1 MKGRETEMI
10 FVTGPLFSGKQDYIM
25 RTLGWS
31 ETDFLEKAVRDVQ
44 DLAAEA
50 AEAVE
55 IVEAVG
61 AVEIAEAAEAV
72 GAAEAAGAVEI
83 AEATGAVGASPSPLD
98 ALQEKL
104 ESLAD
109 RLSQK
114 EVVIATETGC
124 GVIPIDPRERRNR
137 EAAGR
142 LSCLLAERAQTV
154 VRVCCGIPQVLK
166 SSEHAN
172 RCKKM

>member
-1 MKGRETEMI
+1 MI
-10 FVTGPLFSGKQDYIM
+10 FVIGPLFSGKQDYIM
-25 RTLGWS
+25 QALGWS

-44 DLAAEA
+44 NLAAEA

-55 IVEAVG
+55 
-61 AVEIAEAAEAV
+61 
-72 GAAEAAGAVEI
+72 
-83 AEATGAVGASPSPLD
+83 TSHSPLD
-98 ALQEKL
+98 DLQEKL
-104 ESLAD
+104 RSLAD

-124 GVIPIDPRERRNR
+124 GVIPLDPQERRNR

-142 LSCLLAERAQTV
+142 LSCLLAERAETV

-166 SSEHAN
+166 
-172 RCKKM
+172 

>member
-1 MKGRETEMI
+1 MI
-10 FVTGPLFSGKQDYIM
+10 FVIGPLFSGKQDYIM
-25 RTLGWS
+25 QALGWS

-44 DLAAEA
+44 NLAAEA

-55 IVEAVG
+55 
-61 AVEIAEAAEAV
+61 
-72 GAAEAAGAVEI
+72 
-83 AEATGAVGASPSPLD
+83 TSHSPLD
-98 ALQEKL
+98 DLQEKL
-104 ESLAD
+104 RSLAD

-124 GVIPIDPRERRNR
+124 GVIPLDPQERRNR

-142 LSCLLAERAQTV
+142 LSCLLAERAETV

-166 SSEHAN
+166 GSGF
-172 RCKKM
+172 

>member
-1 MKGRETEMI
+1 MI
-10 FVTGPLFSGKQDYIM
+10 FVIGPLFSGKQDYIM
-25 RTLGWS
+25 QALGWS

-44 DLAAEA
+44 NLAAEA

-55 IVEAVG
+55 VE
-61 AVEIAEAAEAV
+61 
-72 GAAEAAGAVEI
+72 EAAGAVEI
-83 AEATGAVGASPSPLD
+83 AEAAETDGAAEAAEAVETSPSPLD
-98 ALQEKL
+98 DLQEKL
-104 ESLAD
+104 RSLAD

-124 GVIPIDPRERRNR
+124 GVIPLDPQERRNR

-142 LSCLLAERAQTV
+142 LSCLLAERAETV

-166 SSEHAN
+166 
-172 RCKKM
+172 

>member
-1 MKGRETEMI
+1 MI
-10 FVTGPLFSGKQDYIM
+10 FVIGPLFSGKQEYIM
-25 RTLGWS
+25 QALRWS

-55 IVEAVG
+55 IAEAAETDG
-61 AVEIAEAAEAV
+61 AAEAAEAAEAV
-72 GAAEAAGAVEI
+72 E
-83 AEATGAVGASPSPLD
+83 TSHSPLD
-98 ALQEKL
+98 DLQEKL
-104 ESLAD
+104 RSLAD

-124 GVIPIDPRERRNR
+124 GVIPLDPQERRNR

-142 LSCLLAERAQTV
+142 LSCLLAERAETV
-154 VRVCCGIPQVLK
+154 VRICCGIPQVLK
-166 SSEHAN
+166 
-172 RCKKM
+172 

>member
-1 MKGRETEMI
+1 MI
-10 FVTGPLFSGKQDYIM
+10 FVIGPLFSGKQDYIM
-25 RTLGWS
+25 QALGWS

-44 DLAAEA
+44 NLAAEA

-55 IVEAVG
+55 VE
-61 AVEIAEAAEAV
+61 
-72 GAAEAAGAVEI
+72 EAAGAVEI
-83 AEATGAVGASPSPLD
+83 AEAAETDGAAEASEAVETSHSPLD
-98 ALQEKL
+98 DLQEKL
-104 ESLAD
+104 RSLAD

-124 GVIPIDPRERRNR
+124 GVIPLDPQERRNR

-142 LSCLLAERAQTV
+142 LSCLLAERAETV

-166 SSEHAN
+166 GS
-172 RCKKM
+172 CF

>member
-1 MKGRETEMI
+1 MI
-10 FVTGPLFSGKQDYIM
+10 FVIGPLFSGKQDYIM
-25 RTLGWS
+25 QALGWS

-55 IVEAVG
+55 VE
-61 AVEIAEAAEAV
+61 
-72 GAAEAAGAVEI
+72 EAAGAVEI
-83 AEATGAVGASPSPLD
+83 AEAVETDGAEEAAEAVETSHSPLD
-98 ALQEKL
+98 DLQEKL
-104 ESLAD
+104 RSLAD

-124 GVIPIDPRERRNR
+124 GVIPLDPRERRNR

-142 LSCLLAERAQTV
+142 LSCLLAERAETV

-166 SSEHAN
+166 GSGF
-172 RCKKM
+172 

>member
-1 MKGRETEMI
+1 MI
-10 FVTGPLFSGKQDYIM
+10 FVIGPLFSGKQDYIM
-25 RTLGWS
+25 QALGWS

-44 DLAAEA
+44 NLAAEA

-55 IVEAVG
+55 IAEAAETDG
-61 AVEIAEAAEAV
+61 AAEAAEAV
-72 GAAEAAGAVEI
+72 E
-83 AEATGAVGASPSPLD
+83 TSHSPLD
-98 ALQEKL
+98 DLQEKL
-104 ESLAD
+104 RSLAD

-124 GVIPIDPRERRNR
+124 GVIPLDPQERRDR

-142 LSCLLAERAQTV
+142 LSCLLAERAETV

-166 SSEHAN
+166 GSGF
-172 RCKKM
+172 

>member
-1 MKGRETEMI
+1 MI
-10 FVTGPLFSGKQDYIM
+10 FVIGPLFSGKQDYIM
-25 RTLGWS
+25 QALGWS

-44 DLAAEA
+44 NLAAEA

-55 IVEAVG
+55 VE
-61 AVEIAEAAEAV
+61 
-72 GAAEAAGAVEI
+72 EAAGAVEI
-83 AEATGAVGASPSPLD
+83 AEAAETDGAAEAAEAAEAVETSHSPLD
-98 ALQEKL
+98 DLQEKL
-104 ESLAD
+104 RSLAD

-124 GVIPIDPRERRNR
+124 GVIPLDPRERRNR

-142 LSCLLAERAQTV
+142 LSCLLAERAETV

-166 SSEHAN
+166 
-172 RCKKM
+172 

>member
-1 MKGRETEMI
+1 MI
-10 FVTGPLFSGKQDYIM
+10 FVIGPLFSGKQDYIM
-25 RTLGWS
+25 QALGWS

-44 DLAAEA
+44 NLAAEA

-55 IVEAVG
+55 VAEAAEAVEIAEAAETFG
-61 AVEIAEAAEAV
+61 AADAAEAVEIAEAAEAV
-72 GAAEAAGAVEI
+72 GA
-83 AEATGAVGASPSPLD
+83 SPSPLD
-98 ALQEKL
+98 DLQEKL
-104 ESLAD
+104 RSLAD

-124 GVIPIDPRERRNR
+124 GVIPLDPRERRNR

-142 LSCLLAERAQTV
+142 LSCLLAERAETV

-166 SSEHAN
+166 GSGF
-172 RCKKM
+172 

>member
-1 MKGRETEMI
+1 MI
-10 FVTGPLFSGKQDYIM
+10 FVIGPLFSGKQDYIM
-25 RTLGWS
+25 QALGWS

-44 DLAAEA
+44 NLAAEA

-55 IVEAVG
+55 VEEAAGAVEIAEAAETDG
-61 AVEIAEAAEAV
+61 AAEAAEAVEIAEAAEAV
-72 GAAEAAGAVEI
+72 GA
-83 AEATGAVGASPSPLD
+83 SPSPLD
-98 ALQEKL
+98 DLQEKL
-104 ESLAD
+104 RSLAD

-124 GVIPIDPRERRNR
+124 GVIPLDPRERRNR

-142 LSCLLAERAQTV
+142 LSCLLAERAETV

-166 SSEHAN
+166 GSGF
-172 RCKKM
+172 

>member
-1 MKGRETEMI
+1 MI
-10 FVTGPLFSGKQDYIM
+10 FVIGPLFSGKQDYIM
-25 RTLGWS
+25 QALGWS

-44 DLAAEA
+44 NLAAEA

-55 IVEAVG
+55 VEEAAG

-72 GAAEAAGAVEI
+72 EIAEAAETDGVVGAAEAAE
-83 AEATGAVGASPSPLD
+83 AVGNSPSPLD
-98 ALQEKL
+98 DLQEKL
-104 ESLAD
+104 RSLAD
-109 RLSQK
+109 SLSQK

-124 GVIPIDPRERRNR
+124 GVIPLDPRERRNR

-142 LSCLLAERAQTV
+142 LSCLLAERAETV

-166 SSEHAN
+166 GSGF
-172 RCKKM
+172 

>member
-1 MKGRETEMI
+1 MI
-10 FVTGPLFSGKQDYIM
+10 FVIGPLFSGKQDYIM
-25 RTLGWS
+25 QALGWS

-44 DLAAEA
+44 NLAAEA

-55 IVEAVG
+55 IAEAAETDGVVG
-61 AVEIAEAAEAV
+61 AAEAAEAV
-72 GAAEAAGAVEI
+72 E
-83 AEATGAVGASPSPLD
+83 TSHSPLD
-98 ALQEKL
+98 DLQEKL
-104 ESLAD
+104 RSLAD

-124 GVIPIDPRERRNR
+124 GVSPLDPRERRNR

-142 LSCLLAERAQTV
+142 LSCLLAERAETV

-166 SSEHAN
+166 
-172 RCKKM
+172 

>member
-1 MKGRETEMI
+1 MI
-10 FVTGPLFSGKQDYIM
+10 FVIGPLFSGKQDYIM
-25 RTLGWS
+25 QALGWS

-44 DLAAEA
+44 NLAAEA

-55 IVEAVG
+55 
-61 AVEIAEAAEAV
+61 
-72 GAAEAAGAVEI
+72 
-83 AEATGAVGASPSPLD
+83 TSHSPLD
-98 ALQEKL
+98 DLQEKL
-104 ESLAD
+104 RSLAD

-124 GVIPIDPRERRNR
+124 GVIPLDPRERRNR

-142 LSCLLAERAQTV
+142 LSCLLAERAETV

-166 SSEHAN
+166 GSGF
-172 RCKKM
+172 

>member
-1 MKGRETEMI
+1 MI
-10 FVTGPLFSGKQDYIM
+10 FVIGPLFSGKQDYIM
-25 RTLGWS
+25 QALGWS

-44 DLAAEA
+44 NLAAEA

-55 IVEAVG
+55 
-61 AVEIAEAAEAV
+61 
-72 GAAEAAGAVEI
+72 
-83 AEATGAVGASPSPLD
+83 ASHSPLD
-98 ALQEKL
+98 DLQEKL
-104 ESLAD
+104 RSLAD

-124 GVIPIDPRERRNR
+124 GVIPLDPQERRNR

-142 LSCLLAERAQTV
+142 LSCLLAERAETV

-166 SSEHAN
+166 GSAF
-172 RCKKM
+172 

>member
-1 MKGRETEMI
+1 MI
-10 FVTGPLFSGKQDYIM
+10 FVIGPLFSGKQDYIM
-25 RTLGWS
+25 QALGWS

-44 DLAAEA
+44 NLAAEAAGAVEVAEAAEAVEIAEAAETDGVVRAAEA

-55 IVEAVG
+55 
-61 AVEIAEAAEAV
+61 
-72 GAAEAAGAVEI
+72 
-83 AEATGAVGASPSPLD
+83 TSHSPLD
-98 ALQEKL
+98 DLQEKL
-104 ESLAD
+104 RSLAD

-124 GVIPIDPRERRNR
+124 GVIPLDPRERRNR

-142 LSCLLAERAQTV
+142 LSCLLAERAETV

-166 SSEHAN
+166 
-172 RCKKM
+172 

>member
-1 MKGRETEMI
+1 MI
-10 FVTGPLFSGKQDYIM
+10 FVIGPLFSGKQDYIM
-25 RTLGWS
+25 QALGWS

-44 DLAAEA
+44 NLAAEA

-55 IVEAVG
+55 
-61 AVEIAEAAEAV
+61 
-72 GAAEAAGAVEI
+72 
-83 AEATGAVGASPSPLD
+83 TSHSPLD
-98 ALQEKL
+98 DLQEKL
-104 ESLAD
+104 RSLAD

-124 GVIPIDPRERRNR
+124 GVIPLDPRERRNR

-142 LSCLLAERAQTV
+142 LSCLLAERAETV

-166 SSEHAN
+166 GS
-172 RCKKM
+172 CF

>member
-1 MKGRETEMI
+1 MI
-10 FVTGPLFSGKQDYIM
+10 FVIGPLFSGKQDYIM
-25 RTLGWS
+25 QALGWS

-44 DLAAEA
+44 NLAAEA

-55 IVEAVG
+55 VEEV
-61 AVEIAEAAEAV
+61 
-72 GAAEAAGAVEI
+72 AGAVEI
-83 AEATGAVGASPSPLD
+83 AEAVETDGAAEAAEAVETSHSPLD
-98 ALQEKL
+98 DLQEKL
-104 ESLAD
+104 RSLAD

-124 GVIPIDPRERRNR
+124 GVIPLDPRERRNR

-142 LSCLLAERAQTV
+142 LSCLLAERAETV

-166 SSEHAN
+166 GS
-172 RCKKM
+172 CF

>member
-1 MKGRETEMI
+1 MI
-10 FVTGPLFSGKQDYIM
+10 FVIGPLFSGKQDYIM
-25 RTLGWS
+25 QALGWS

-44 DLAAEA
+44 NLAAEA

-55 IVEAVG
+55 VE
-61 AVEIAEAAEAV
+61 
-72 GAAEAAGAVEI
+72 EAAGAVEI
-83 AEATGAVGASPSPLD
+83 AEAVETDGAAEAAEAAEAVETSHSPLD
-98 ALQEKL
+98 DLQEKL
-104 ESLAD
+104 RSLAD

-124 GVIPIDPRERRNR
+124 GVIPLDPRERRNR

-142 LSCLLAERAQTV
+142 LSCLLAERAETV

-166 SSEHAN
+166 
-172 RCKKM
+172 

>member
-1 MKGRETEMI
+1 MI
-10 FVTGPLFSGKQDYIM
+10 FVIGPLFSGKQDYIM
-25 RTLGWS
+25 QALGWS

-44 DLAAEA
+44 NLAAEA

-55 IVEAVG
+55 VE
-61 AVEIAEAAEAV
+61 
-72 GAAEAAGAVEI
+72 EAAGAVEI
-83 AEATGAVGASPSPLD
+83 AEAAETDGVVEAAEAAETVEASTSPLD
-98 ALQEKL
+98 DLQEKL
-104 ESLAD
+104 RSLAD

-124 GVIPIDPRERRNR
+124 GVIPLDPRERRNR

-142 LSCLLAERAQTV
+142 LSCLLAERAETV

-166 SSEHAN
+166 
-172 RCKKM
+172 

>member
-1 MKGRETEMI
+1 MI
-10 FVTGPLFSGKQDYIM
+10 FVIGPLFSGKQDYIM
-25 RTLGWS
+25 QALGWS

-44 DLAAEA
+44 NLAAEA

-55 IVEAVG
+55 VE
-61 AVEIAEAAEAV
+61 
-72 GAAEAAGAVEI
+72 EAAGAVEI
-83 AEATGAVGASPSPLD
+83 AEAVETDGAAEAAEAVETSHSPLD
-98 ALQEKL
+98 DLQEKL
-104 ESLAD
+104 RSLAD

-124 GVIPIDPRERRNR
+124 GVIPLDPQERRNR

-142 LSCLLAERAQTV
+142 LSCLLAERAETV

-166 SSEHAN
+166 GS
-172 RCKKM
+172 CF

>member
-1 MKGRETEMI
+1 MI
-10 FVTGPLFSGKQDYIM
+10 FVIGPLFSGKQDYIM
-25 RTLGWS
+25 QALGWS

-44 DLAAEA
+44 NLAAEA

-55 IVEAVG
+55 
-61 AVEIAEAAEAV
+61 
-72 GAAEAAGAVEI
+72 
-83 AEATGAVGASPSPLD
+83 TSHSPLD
-98 ALQEKL
+98 DLQEKL
-104 ESLAD
+104 RSLAD

-124 GVIPIDPRERRNR
+124 GVIPLDPRERRNR

-142 LSCLLAERAQTV
+142 LSCLLAERAETV

-166 SSEHAN
+166 
-172 RCKKM
+172 

>member
-1 MKGRETEMI
+1 MI
-10 FVTGPLFSGKQDYIM
+10 FVIGPLFSGKQDYIM
-25 RTLGWS
+25 QALGWS

-44 DLAAEA
+44 NLAAEA

-55 IVEAVG
+55 VEKAAG
-61 AVEIAEAAEAV
+61 AVEIAEAAETD
-72 GAAEAAGAVEI
+72 GAAEAAEAAEAVE
-83 AEATGAVGASPSPLD
+83 TSHSPLD
-98 ALQEKL
+98 DLQEKL
-104 ESLAD
+104 RSLAD

-124 GVIPIDPRERRNR
+124 GVIPLDPRERRNR

-142 LSCLLAERAQTV
+142 LSCLLAERAETV

-166 SSEHAN
+166 GSGF
-172 RCKKM
+172 

>member
-1 MKGRETEMI
+1 MI
-10 FVTGPLFSGKQDYIM
+10 FVIGPLFSGKQDYIM
-25 RTLGWS
+25 QALGWS

-44 DLAAEA
+44 NLAAEA

-55 IVEAVG
+55 VE
-61 AVEIAEAAEAV
+61 
-72 GAAEAAGAVEI
+72 EAAGAVEI
-83 AEATGAVGASPSPLD
+83 AEAAETDGVVGAAEAAEAVETSHSPLD
-98 ALQEKL
+98 DLQEKL
-104 ESLAD
+104 RSLAD

-124 GVIPIDPRERRNR
+124 GVIPLDPRERRNR

-142 LSCLLAERAQTV
+142 LSCLLAERAETV

-166 SSEHAN
+166 
-172 RCKKM
+172 

>member
-1 MKGRETEMI
+1 MI
-10 FVTGPLFSGKQDYIM
+10 FVIGPLFSGKQDYIM
-25 RTLGWS
+25 QALGWS

-44 DLAAEA
+44 NLAAEA

-55 IVEAVG
+55 VE
-61 AVEIAEAAEAV
+61 
-72 GAAEAAGAVEI
+72 EAAGAVEI
-83 AEATGAVGASPSPLD
+83 AEAVETDGAAETVGASPSPLD
-98 ALQEKL
+98 DLQEKL
-104 ESLAD
+104 RSLAD

-124 GVIPIDPRERRNR
+124 GVIPLDPRERRNR

-142 LSCLLAERAQTV
+142 LSCLLAERAETV

-166 SSEHAN
+166 GS
-172 RCKKM
+172 CF